1 MFPDYWTCAKVTPL
15 LIIIEKKAR
24 ARAIPVF
31 PRRPRVLT
39 IFSIITLFIGIISW
53 SLRGGKS
60 SAVGK
65 SFHLK

>member
-24 ARAIPVF
+24 ARAIPLF

-53 SLRGGKS
+53 SLR
-60 SAVGK
+60 
-65 SFHLK
+65 

>member
-24 ARAIPVF
+24 ARAIPLF

-53 SLRGGKS
+53 SLREERAQLSGNP
-60 SAVGK
+60 
-65 SFHLK
+65 FI